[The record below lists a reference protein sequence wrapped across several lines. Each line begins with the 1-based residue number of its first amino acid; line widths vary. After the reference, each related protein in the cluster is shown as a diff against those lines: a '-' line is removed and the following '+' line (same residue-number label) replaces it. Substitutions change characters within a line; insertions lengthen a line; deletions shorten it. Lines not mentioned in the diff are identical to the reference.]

1 MKKINMQTVKR
12 LFEEV
17 RKYRARLWLI
27 LLFSLVANVLSLATP
42 MIIGFAIDHIAGLGA
57 VDFPAVLRYILILA
71 GCYLVSAVLTWLCAV
86 LANNIAYR
94 TANALRIRCFQ
105 RILHLP
111 LGVIDRHPHGDY
123 ISRLSNDAD
132 AVADGLNQLLVQ
144 FFSGIITVLSALG
157 FMLYLSPLITLAV
170 IIVTPLTFLV
180 AKTVTR
186 LSTSKFREQQ
196 AIVGELGGFI
206 EEQLAGQE
214 VVKAFHHEDAAQADF
229 EEINSRLYSVGQKAQ
244 LYSSFTNP
252 TTRFVNHIS
261 YIAVGLVGGLGAILS
276 GFSVGV
282 VASFLT
288 YSSLF
293 SKPFNEFTAITTQ
306 LLAALAS
313 ADRIFQTMDE
323 TPEPP
328 DPAGAQE
335 LPRAGG
341 SVTFDKVRFSYTPER
356 PLIENFSL
364 QVPGGSSVAIVG
376 PTGAGKTTLVNLLMR
391 FYEVTGGDILID
403 GVSIMDMKRDSLR
416 RGFGMVLQDTWLF
429 RGTIRDNIAYGC
441 ENATDEEIVNAAKM
455 AHAHGFITRL
465 PEGYDTVISEDGSNL
480 SSGQKQLITIAR
492 AMLLDPPMLI
502 LDEATS
508 SVDTLTEQRIQK
520 AFMRLMQGRTSF
532 VIAHRLSTIREA
544 DIIIVMNQGNIVEQ
558 GTHRELLEKG
568 GFYSRLYNSQF
579 ENP

>member
-17 RKYRARLWLI
+17 RKYRLRLWLI

-42 MIIGFAIDHIAGLGA
+42 MIIGFAIDYIAGPDT

-71 GCYLVSAVLTWLCAV
+71 GCYLVSAALTWLCAA
-86 LANNIAYR
+86 LASTIAYR
-94 TANALRIRCFQ
+94 TANVLRIRCFHH
-105 RILHLP
+105 ILHLP

-132 AVADGLNQLLVQ
+132 AVADGLNQLLIQ

-170 IIVTPLTFLV
+170 IVVTPLTFLV

-206 EEQLAGQE
+206 EEQLAGQG

-229 EEINSRLYSVGQKAQ
+229 EKINSRLYTVGQKAQ

-261 YIAVGLVGGLGAILS
+261 YIAVGLVGGLGAVLA

-313 ADRIFQTMDE
+313 ADRIFQTIDE
-323 TPEPP
+323 TLEPS
-328 DPAGAQE
+328 DPAGAQG

-341 SVTFDKVRFSYTPER
+341 SITFEKVRFSYTPER

-364 QVPGGSSVAIVG
+364 RVPGGSSVAIVG

-429 RGTIRDNIAYGC
+429 RGTIRDNIGYGC
-441 ENATDEEIVNAAKM
+441 EHATDEEIVKAAKT

-465 PEGYDTVISEDGSNL
+465 PEGYDTVVSEDGGNL

-558 GTHRELLEKG
+558 GNHRELLEKG
-568 GFYSRLYNSQF
+568 GFYAELYNSQF

>member
-1 MKKINMQTVKR
+1 MKKINTKTVKR
-12 LFEEV
+12 LFAEV
-17 RKYRARLWLI
+17 KKYRSRLWLI
-27 LLFSLVANVLSLATP
+27 LLFSLIANVLSLATP
-42 MIIGFAIDHIAGLGA
+42 MIIGFAIDRIAGANA
-57 VDFPAVLRYILILA
+57 VDFPAVLRYIAILA
-71 GCYLVSAVLTWLCAV
+71 GCYLVSAVLSWLCAV
-86 LANNIAYR
+86 LANTIAYR
-94 TANALRIRCFQ
+94 TANALRIRCFH

-111 LGVIDRHPHGDY
+111 LGVIDRHSHGDY

-144 FFSGIITVLSALG
+144 LFSGVITVLSALG

-170 IIVTPLTFLV
+170 ILVTPLTFLV

-196 AIVGELGGFI
+196 AIVGELNGFI
-206 EEQLAGQE
+206 EEQIAGQR
-214 VVKAFHHEDAAQADF
+214 VVKAFHHEEAAGADF
-229 EEINSRLYSVGQKAQ
+229 EEINSRLYTVGQKAQ

-261 YIAVGLVGGLGAILS
+261 YIAVGLVGGLGAIFS

-288 YSSLF
+288 YSTLF
-293 SKPFNEFTAITTQ
+293 SRPFNEFTAITTQ

-313 ADRIFQTMDE
+313 ADRIFHTIDE
-323 TPEPP
+323 TPEPS
-328 DPAGAQE
+328 DPVGARE

-341 SVTFDKVRFSYTPER
+341 SVAFENVSFSYTPER

-364 QVPGGSSVAIVG
+364 RVPDGSSVAIVG

-391 FYEVTGGDILID
+391 FYDVTGGTILID
-403 GVSIMDMKRDSLR
+403 GVDIMDIQKDSLR
-416 RGFGMVLQDTWLF
+416 RGFGMVLQETWLF
-429 RGTIRDNIAYGC
+429 RGTIRDNIGYGC
-441 ENATDEEIVNAAKM
+441 ENATDEEIIKAAKM

-465 PEGYDTVISEDGSNL
+465 PEGYDTVISEDGGNL

-508 SVDTLTEQRIQK
+508 SVDTLTEQKIQK

-558 GTHRELLEKG
+558 GNHRELLELG
-568 GFYSRLYNSQF
+568 GFYANLYNSQF
-579 ENP
+579 ETP